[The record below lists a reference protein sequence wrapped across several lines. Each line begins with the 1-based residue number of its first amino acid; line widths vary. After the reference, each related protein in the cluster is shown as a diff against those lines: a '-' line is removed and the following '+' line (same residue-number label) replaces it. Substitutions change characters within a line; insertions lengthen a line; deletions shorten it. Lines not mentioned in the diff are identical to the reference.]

1 MFILLHEKILY
12 AICFLHSYYIFM
24 MTLEKL
30 YSRQSR
36 VVHNTGSVDRHGHR
50 HSRLLAIRQLLVT
63 RTGTTLHDSVA
74 RPASMDIRSSA
85 VVVLDSAYLV
95 IIQKL

>member
-1 MFILLHEKILY
+1 
-12 AICFLHSYYIFM
+12 M

-36 VVHNTGSVDRHGHR
+36 VVYNTGSVDRHGHR
-50 HSRLLAIRQLLVT
+50 HSRLLAIGQLLVT
-63 RTGTTLHDSVA
+63 RTGTTLHDSMA
-74 RPASMDIRSSA
+74 RPAPMDIRSSA

-95 IIQKL
+95 NNTKIIIRFDLHLTSHFCTILRIM